1 MAVAERR
8 FPEWMRRVPEAGAR
22 TFAVLGGIEA
32 SARAIVASVLPLA
45 AYRAM
50 GDAAGLSHVYLL
62 VGLTSLAAALV
73 LPALGRHVRRRYLY
87 SSGALGLA
95 LAAAL
100 GGLFDGRFVVFALF
114 AQAIGTVTLTVC
126 FNAYLMDYIER
137 TELGASES
145 LRLFYSASAWTIG
158 PFLGVWLMDEIGLAA
173 PFVLSFAAAALLI
186 AVFWFFRLGDGKVIT
201 RAKAPAP
208 NPLAYLG
215 SFARRPRLVAGW
227 LFASIRSCGWVAFYV
242 YVPVFAVEGGL
253 GEKAGGFM
261 VSLGSVYL
269 FATPMMLRWLRRHS
283 VRQGVMT
290 GFVGATASWLAAALL
305 LPGSAWLA
313 ALAIQGAALF
323 MIFLDVVGGLPFLM
337 AVKPSERT
345 EMSAVYSTFR
355 DVSNVVTPAIGSLV
369 LLITPLGGVFLL
381 VGGLFAGA
389 SLLAS
394 TLPARLG
401 TARLRPAPARAA
413 NTLST
418 EPARLTIGGAAGNRP
433 LARSP
438 EA

>member
-1 MAVAERR
+1 MAIVERR
-8 FPEWMRRVPEAGAR
+8 FPEWMRRAPAAGAR
-22 TFAVLGGIEA
+22 TFAILGGIEA
-32 SARAIVASVLPLA
+32 AARAIVSSVLPIS

-50 GDAAGLSHVYLL
+50 GDAAGLSRIYLI
-62 VGLTSLAAALV
+62 VGLVSLAAALI
-73 LPALGRHVRRRYLY
+73 LPALGRYVRRRLLY
-87 SSGALGLA
+87 TSGALGLA

-100 GGLFDGRFVVFALF
+100 GGLFDGRFVLVALF

-158 PFLGVWLMDEIGLAA
+158 PFLGVWLMDEVGLAA
-173 PFVLSFAAAALLI
+173 PFVISFAASIILI
-186 AVFWFFRLGDGKVIT
+186 AAFWCFRLGDGKAIA

-215 SFARRPRLVAGW
+215 RFARRPRLVAGW
-227 LFASIRSCGWVAFYV
+227 LFASIRSCGWVAFYL
-242 YVPVFAVEGGL
+242 YVPIFAVESGL
-253 GEKAGGFM
+253 GEKVGGFM
-261 VSLGSVYL
+261 VSLGSLYL
-269 FATPMMLRWLRRHS
+269 FATPLMLRWLRRHS
-283 VRQGVMT
+283 VRQAVMT
-290 GFVGATASWLAAALL
+290 GFALGTVSWIGTAGL
-305 LPGSAWLA
+305 LPTSALLA
-313 ALAIQGAALF
+313 ALALEAAAF
-323 MIFLDVVGGLPFLM
+323 CMIFLDVVGGLPFLM

-369 LLITPLGGVFLL
+369 LLMAPLGGVFLL
-381 VGGLFAGA
+381 MGGLFASA

-401 TARLRPAPARAA
+401 RARLQPPPSAATFGRATSPFPTA
-413 NTLST
+413 SGK
-418 EPARLTIGGAAGNRP
+418 AP

-438 EA
+438 EI